1 MSNIHGADSP
11 SVPSSSIVTTSSIEN
26 ANILAEYQTLR
37 DDILKRIEFRY
48 QLINLLLVVAGA
60 FFTLGLQPNIPSS
73 VLLIYP
79 ILALFLTAG
88 WAHNGVVMVKIGD
101 YLREELEVKTVGL
114 KWHTRI
120 ATSYPQFSGFSFLG
134 TISTS
139 GLVLTTQ
146 VLALVLALIRFGAT
160 LIETVLL
167 VCSLVAVVATMVLLR
182 QSAQLSRTADNGQK
196 RTAVASG

>member
-1 MSNIHGADSP
+1 MSNTDADSS
-11 SVPSSSIVTTSSIEN
+11 SVQSSSMVTESSIEN

-48 QLINLLLVVAGA
+48 QLINLLLIIAGT
-60 FFTLGLQPNIPSS
+60 FYTLGLQPNIPSS

-101 YLREELEVKTVGL
+101 YLRKELEVNTVGL
-114 KWHTRI
+114 KWHTHI
-120 ATSYPQFSGFSFLG
+120 TTSYPQFSSFSFLG

-146 VLALVLALIRFGAT
+146 SLAIVLALIGFTAAQV
-160 LIETVLL
+160 EVVLL
-167 VCSLVAVVATMVLLR
+167 GCSLVAFVATILLLR
-182 QSAQLSRTADNGQK
+182 QTAQLSRTADDG
-196 RTAVASG
+196 

>member
-1 MSNIHGADSP
+1 MSNILGADSP
-11 SVPSSSIVTTSSIEN
+11 SVQSSSMVTTSSIEN

-37 DDILKRIEFRY
+37 EDILKRMEFRY

-60 FFTLGLQPNIPSS
+60 FFTLGLQPNISSS

-88 WAHNGVVMVKIGD
+88 WAHNGVVMVKIGN

-146 VLALVLALIRFGAT
+146 VLALVLALIRFSAT
-160 LIETVLL
+160 LVETVLL
-167 VCSLVAVVATMVLLR
+167 VCSLIAIGATLVLLR
-182 QSAQLSRTADNGQK
+182 QSTQLRRTVDNSENQISLG
-196 RTAVASG
+196 